1 MAWSPQAPRG
11 HQVDRRREVFEPRPV
26 QEGVTGLR
34 EDVVLKL
41 DSRRQKLLRELVA
54 RSAHD
59 IAVRI
64 DHERGRE
71 TGEIMPSR
79 ESEPVSK
86 SGLRSRVV
94 PVHSIENPAGVRHP
108 PVVAYPPSNFGR
120 PWVHRM
126 EESVSKDDAAQF
138 QSRPQSTQ
146 RRRSS

>member
-1 MAWSPQAPRG
+1 MAWSPPAQHG

-34 EDVVLKL
+34 EDVVLNV
-41 DSRRQKLLRELVA
+41 DSGLLKFDGELVTG
-54 RSAHD
+54 SAHD

-79 ESEPVSK
+79 ESESVSK

-94 PVHSIENPAGVRHP
+94 PVHRVENPAGVRHP
-108 PVVAYPPSNFGR
+108 PMVAYPPSNLN
-120 PWVHRM
+120 
-126 EESVSKDDAAQF
+126 
-138 QSRPQSTQ
+138 
-146 RRRSS
+146 